1 MFDLGELFDV
11 TTALEHSSNVKA
23 KAEQVL
29 TALENLEKITPV
41 SSKENK
47 FDEFIERLFGGAS
60 DEEGKGGFNIL
71 SLFGGGEDS
80 GNKKGGL
87 LGQLLGSGG
96 EGSEDGENP
105 LEAVFA
111 SYYQKYLH
119 GDDKDL
125 RGMVEISED
134 YLQQI
139 NTAYEQ
145 ALHGDSEEKGGAIG
159 IIPATFKATTAIA
172 DARDVAIQ
180 RIDEKG
186 KSVLAKIAE
195 SVAQEV
201 GKHIGHI
208 ARMVAGIIGVPMGS
222 AGRGGGSGNYTPF

>member
-87 LGQLLGSGG
+87 LGQLLGLGG

-145 ALHGDSEEKGGAIG
+145 ALHGDSEEKGG
-159 IIPATFKATTAIA
+159 AIA